1 MPLDDTM
8 RDLDFC
14 DMTPDKTPST
24 SNGCSGQSKP
34 TFMAT
39 NKKFLFSLVL
49 FLEAL
54 VIAFALMERFPP
66 SGDDY
71 SYLYQA
77 KLFASGEL
85 YAQDALYDGANP
97 LHDCVGTSCIAD
109 NHGRRF
115 SKYPP
120 GWPAFLALGALTG
133 TPWLIDPIL
142 GAILVFLILRYVGQ
156 RMGENLVNVAGTLL
170 ILCLFVCYYTASLR
184 AHIACALFV
193 FAAFLAYDASQQ
205 RPQCS
210 RLLLFGA
217 GALLGYSAMIRY
229 IDWIPLAV
237 WIGISLLRQKR
248 FAEITLFGIGF
259 VSLASGNLE
268 YNALLSG
275 NPFQVPAAIHRTLE
289 TGDRLFIS
297 WKGFSVTMER
307 LANLLW
313 VFPPVILLTVF
324 WRRYQPPS
332 EVKMYIAMFSL
343 NIAIYFLY
351 PGSPGGPGPRYLLAY
366 FPFLILAVA
375 NISQRFSADSSLG
388 GRRIWNLAVVGLVL
402 CNLVFLAEEGY
413 TMYWRQDL
421 QRTVRQV
428 HDGKNIFLL
437 KTGTYKTVTGD
448 LTRNPPALS
457 SADSLYFAWCDKP
470 KRDELLKQFPGYNVF
485 VYEYPG

>member
-1 MPLDDTM
+1 MSVTRKALI
-8 RDLDFC
+8 L
-14 DMTPDKTPST
+14 
-24 SNGCSGQSKP
+24 
-34 TFMAT
+34 AI
-39 NKKFLFSLVL
+39 FLF
-49 FLEAL
+49 EAL
-54 VIAFALMERFPP
+54 AIYFFLTRQYPI

-71 SYLYQA
+71 SYHYQA
-77 KLFASGEL
+77 QLLASGRL
-85 YAQDALYDGANP
+85 WAQDPVYNP
-97 LHDCVGTSCIAD
+97 SLPFYDCVETFCLRDDQG
-109 NHGRRF
+109 HRF

-120 GWPAFLALGALTG
+120 GWPLILALGAKLG
-133 TPWLIDPIL
+133 VPWLVNPIL
-142 GAILVFLILRYVGQ
+142 GAFLVFMMLEYAER
-156 RMGENLVNVAGTLL
+156 RFGEECIRAVAVLTTLCFFL
-170 ILCLFVCYYTASLR
+170 CYYAASFR
-184 AHIACALFV
+184 AHTAAALFV
-193 FAAFLAYDASQQ
+193 FSAFLLYELAEK
-205 RPQCS
+205 RPDS
-210 RLLLFGA
+210 AKPWLFGA

-470 KRDELLKQFPGYNVF
+470 KRDELLKQFPGYNIF
-485 VYEYPG
+485 VYEYPGHLTRLSTDF